1 MENIPSHSKIEVNEF
16 MVTRQTVLKFGK
28 IALKNKIERF
38 FNQEK
43 KSYKFTRGSKKVYI
57 VIHANSL
64 VKKYYSAIFLPVING

>member
-16 MVTRQTVLKFGK
+16 MVTRQTVLKFCK

-43 KSYKFTRGSKKVYI
+43 NRTNL
-57 VIHANSL
+57 HEE
-64 VKKYYSAIFLPVING
+64 VKKYTL